1 MSSVM
6 STLPR
11 FRPMTELPVRVYLLH
26 ENMTMTRR
34 PCMSPY
40 GELIGRNWQNCR
52 TSLIG
57 CS

>member
-6 STLPR
+6 STLPGS
-11 FRPMTELPVRVYLLH
+11 RPMTELPVRVYLLH

-40 GELIGRNWQNCR
+40 GEFIGRNMWLDSPQY
-52 TSLIG
+52 
-57 CS
+57 